1 VVWVARRWRHAV
13 FVVAASM
20 TAVLTALGAVPA
32 LADPWVPGIDVSKYQ
47 GRIDWPAVATSP
59 VRFVIMRATLG
70 NRYQDERYARNH
82 AGATEKG
89 LVVGA
94 YHFAKPNLSPRD
106 PRDEADH
113 FLRVAHVSS
122 GDVLPVLDIEETGG
136 LSPRQLRAWAQAW
149 LDRVESRTGVRAM
162 IYSGNYFWRGFMRN
176 SSWFGSRG
184 HPLWI
189 AHWNVGAPKVPGNRW
204 AGNGYTIWQWSA
216 TGRIPG
222 IKGNVDRDWVN
233 GSLSRGTIA
242 SLTVQPAAGGFVR
255 GERIACGGHRQ
266 RCSRLANPLDEIT
279 LTATPAKDARLIGW
293 TGACASAGQ
302 APTCVVSATGAKTV
316 SAVFAERIDVVVTGS
331 EGAAGTSLP
340 ARVGCPIPCSAPSLE
355 GPPVSEPPVSEPP
368 VSEPPVSEPPVSE
381 PPVSEPPVA
390 TAPPVRGNDEPHGTR
405 YSWSRERE
413 RGAIGGSYRWERS
426 ASASI
431 SYGFRGGAVTLF
443 TVEGRRMGLARVEI
457 DGERV
462 ATIDGYA
469 STFRP
474 DVRHRFSGL
483 GGGAHTLT
491 VTPLGKKRP
500 AAKGRRVV
508 VDALRWGGRLHRD
521 PEPEAVSWATVSD
534 PSASEGGYVVSD
546 APGAEATLSFSG
558 TGLTLRAV
566 RGPAR
571 GRAQIWLDG
580 KHVRT
585 VDLYAPTRRF
595 TTIRVASGLADGH
608 HVARVIVLGTH
619 RRASQG
625 SAVTIDRW
633 VVAEGSRRE
642 RPHANSSSRK
652 PRHEKHA

>member
-1 VVWVARRWRHAV
+1 MAGP
-13 FVVAASM
+13 
-20 TAVLTALGAVPA
+20 GAH
-32 LADPWVPGIDVSKYQ
+32 GIDVSKYQ
-47 GRIDWPAVATSP
+47 GRIDWLAVATSP

-70 NRYQDERYARNH
+70 NRYQDERYARNR
-82 AGATEKG
+82 AGATENG

-106 PRDEADH
+106 PRGEADH
-113 FLRVAHVSS
+113 FLRVANVAA

-176 SSWFGSRG
+176 SSWFGKRG
-184 HPLWI
+184 HPLWV
-189 AHWNVGAPKVPGNRW
+189 AHWNVGAPQVPGNRW
-204 AGNGYTIWQWSA
+204 AGNGYTVWQWSA

-222 IKGNVDRDWVN
+222 VKGHVDRDWMN
-233 GSLSRGTIA
+233 GDLERGRIA
-242 SLTVQPAAGGFVR
+242 SLTVVPTTGGFVT
-255 GERIACGGHRQ
+255 GERIACGGHRA
-266 RCSRLANPLDEIT
+266 RCARLANPLDEIV
-279 LTATPAKDARLIGW
+279 LTAKPAKDARLIGW
-293 TGACASAGQ
+293 TDACASAGR
-302 APTCVVSATGAKTV
+302 ASTCTVSAFGAKTV
-316 SAVFAERIDVVVTGS
+316 SAVFGERVEAVVSGS
-331 EGAAGTSLP
+331 GAAGTSLP
-340 ARVGCPIPCSAPSLE
+340 ARVGCPIPCRAPSLDGRPDSE
-355 GPPVSEPPVSEPP
+355 PPVYEPPVSEPP
-368 VSEPPVSEPPVSE
+368 LSQPSDPPPPASSDPAPRGEP
-381 PPVSEPPVA
+381 A
-390 TAPPVRGNDEPHGTR
+390 TCTGTDPDCAAPALLGRPAAGASQGRGKDEPHGTR
-405 YSWSRERE
+405 YSWSRERQ
-413 RGAIGGSYRWERS
+413 RGAIGGSYRWERN

-443 TVEGRRMGLARVEI
+443 TVEGRRMGKARVEI

-469 STFRP
+469 SRFRP
-474 DVRHRFSGL
+474 DVRHRFSRL

-491 VTPLGKKRP
+491 ITPLGKKRP
-500 AAKGRRVV
+500 AAEGRRVV
-508 VDALRWGGRLHRD
+508 VDALRWGGKLHRD
-521 PEPEAVSWATVSD
+521 PKPEAVSWATVDD

-595 TTIRVASGLADGH
+595 TTIRVASGLAPGR

-619 RRASQG
+619 RRASRG
-625 SAVTIDRW
+625 SAVTIDSW

-642 RPHANSSSRK
+642 KHHSIPSSTK